1 MAVAKPLYRFGDFEL
16 DLDRRSLQRAG
27 KQVPVSPRG
36 FDILAALVE
45 QRDQVLSRADIMA
58 RVWPGVSVEEHNLSV
73 QMSKLRRVLGD
84 TGEDG
89 QVIAT
94 VPGRGY
100 RFVAA
105 LDEPD
110 ADPMPAPLPAAR
122 AAGSPVWRRAAA
134 AGAVGLVFLAGW
146 AVLRT
151 GARPAPPLSIV
162 VMPLRDLSGGPG
174 QAYLADAV
182 TDDLTTDLAQIPGST
197 VIARET
203 ADSYKGRAVPVGE
216 VGRALGV
223 RYLLEGSLRA
233 EGDSLHMNAQLIDTG
248 SGAHVWAQRFDLARA
263 GLGEARDT
271 IVRRIASAL
280 NVELVAAESARS
292 LHDRPDDPTALD
304 LFFRARSILDHD
316 DSLHGFQTAQKL
328 LEQSV
333 AKQPAFGDALAE
345 LGAMLLRKIQS
356 VDDPD
361 DQADFG
367 EATSMIARARAASP
381 RNARALAAQAQAM
394 VIQGKYAEAAYA
406 AREALGGD
414 PSNVA
419 ALGVLASS
427 SFQQGKLDEAGG
439 AWERLLR
446 INPNVPSD
454 RSRLLGLGDV
464 RLLQGRIAEAS
475 DLIQRSIAGD
485 PEPRPGADG
494 WGRAEGARMLLTA
507 AAAMRGDVAEARRRY
522 LAYDSLWPHRSVW
535 RIAAS
540 ASRQVAA
547 LPGFTALLAG
557 LRQAGMPAFI
567 DEHADFGVPPSATPL
582 PLETF
587 TPTPLSVPGAIT
599 IDTAGLTQK
608 LQQAQTLLID
618 LGAGVSV
625 PPSAVWE
632 DEDAQTGDNLAFVE
646 ASVKRAGGWS
656 RQVVVMSRGP
666 CESASYNVVL
676 RLVSAGQHV
685 VWYRG
690 GEEAW
695 AKAGLASTD
704 RRA

>member
-1 MAVAKPLYRFGDFEL
+1 MAKPLYRFGAFEL

-27 KQVPVSPRG
+27 EPVPVSPRG

-45 QRDQVLSRADIMA
+45 ERDQVLSRAEIMA
-58 RVWPGVSVEEHNLSV
+58 RVWPGISVEEHNLSV
-73 QMSKLRRVLGD
+73 QMSKLRRALGD
-84 TGEDG
+84 TGDDG

-105 LDEPD
+105 LDEPE
-110 ADPMPAPLPAAR
+110 ADLPLPAVPE
-122 AAGSPVWRRAAA
+122 AAVTRWPRRRRVAA
-134 AGAVGLVFLAGW
+134 AGAAVLACVVGW
-146 AVLRT
+146 AVLRP
-151 GARPAPPLSIV
+151 AVRPAPPLSIV
-162 VMPLRDLSGGPG
+162 VMPLRDLGGGPD
-174 QAYLADAV
+174 QAYLADAIS
-182 TDDLTTDLAQIPGST
+182 DDLTTDLAQIPGST

-233 EGDSLHMNAQLIDTG
+233 EGGSLHINAQLIDTG
-248 SGAHVWAQRFDLARA
+248 SGAHLWAQRFDIARA

-316 DSLHGFQTAQKL
+316 DTLHGFQAAQRL

-333 AKQPAFGDALAE
+333 AKQPGFGDALAE

-361 DQADFG
+361 DQADFA
-367 EATSMIARARAASP
+367 EATTMIARARAVSP
-381 RNARALAAQAQAM
+381 RNARALAAHAQAM
-394 VIQGKYAEAAYA
+394 VIQGRYAEAAYA

-414 PSNVA
+414 PSDVV
-419 ALGVLASS
+419 ALGALAKSA
-427 SFQQGKLDEAGG
+427 FQQGMLDEAGR
-439 AWERLLR
+439 AWETLLR
-446 INPNVPSD
+446 INPGARSD
-454 RSRLLGLGDV
+454 RSRLLGLGYV
-464 RLLQGRIAEAS
+464 RLLQGRTDAAV
-475 DLIQRSIAGD
+475 DLIQRAVAGD
-485 PEPRPGADG
+485 PELHAGADN

-507 AAAMRGDVAEARRRY
+507 AAAMRGDVAEAHRRY
-522 LAYDSLWPHRSVW
+522 VAYDGLWPHRSVW

-540 ASRQVAA
+540 ASRKVAA
-547 LPGFTALLAG
+547 LPGFSALLAA
-557 LRQAGMPAFI
+557 LRQAGMPDFT
-567 DEHADFGVPPSATPL
+567 DEHADFGVAPSAAPL

-587 TPTPLSVPGAIT
+587 TPTPLSVPGAMT
-599 IDTAGLTQK
+599 IDTAGLVRM
-608 LQQAQTLLID
+608 LQQPQTMLID

-625 PPSAVWE
+625 PPGAVWE

-646 ASVKRAGGWS
+646 ASVQRAGGWS

-676 RLVSAGQHV
+676 RLVSAGRQV

-695 AKAGLASTD
+695 AKAGLASID
-704 RRA
+704 HRA